1 MSDEYDPT
9 ADFLAQERAA
19 LGEAADFFQVS
30 DTPTPQ
36 QQQQATPSFTTSDAF
51 VPTPSISDSGEIFGI
66 TSSSGRIQS
75 PVSASASASVS
86 VTRGSPGNNA
96 PPASEFEQEWQGKQR
111 EIVSDR
117 DRVASAKHETM
128 VQEAQQAVD

>member
-30 DTPTPQ
+30 DTSTPQ

-66 TSSSGRIQS
+66 TTSSGRIQS
-75 PVSASASASVS
+75 PVSVSASVS
-86 VTRGSPGNNA
+86 ATRGSPGNNA

-111 EIVSDR
+111 EI
-117 DRVASAKHETM
+117 
-128 VQEAQQAVD
+128 